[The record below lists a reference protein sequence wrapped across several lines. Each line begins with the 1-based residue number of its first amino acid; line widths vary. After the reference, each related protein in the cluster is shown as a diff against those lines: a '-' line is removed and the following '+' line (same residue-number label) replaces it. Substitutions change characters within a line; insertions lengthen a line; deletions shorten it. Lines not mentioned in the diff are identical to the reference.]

1 MLDSTIY
8 VCLKEKNA
16 LTNYLKKKLESLK
29 ASEKTQITLIV
40 LWLLEIF
47 QNKVPKLRPP
57 LPFL

>member
-1 MLDSTIY
+1 MLDSTMY

-47 QNKVPKLRPP
+47 QNKVGT
-57 LPFL
+57 